1 MTLIFIPFIDC
12 DQVVKLRVIKDV
24 CRASLLPPLSFFS
37 TLKTCPCRLIPNRS
51 ADSFTH
57 THTNSDMRWLPKAA
71 TAEES
76 DDRWFFFFFIYSFF
90 CEHKCCCCVGQWGP
104 FKNLSHANPFFCH
117 HLFKKKENRRREPW
131 VLHVIVVI
139 FYFRSGIH
147 RLPIPESQ
155 LQNHM
160 PSVWPFPPPNYLL
173 LTSNVL
179 SGRSERNARLC
190 GVIYLF
196 SRPKI
201 TLINLLMQIVQH
213 LNELFFFF
221 FFSILLSEGMQI
233 FFFFSFLP
241 RH

>member
-76 DDRWFFFFFIYSFF
+76 DDRWFFFFYLFLFLRTQVLLLRWTMRAFQESLTR
-90 CEHKCCCCVGQWGP
+90 EP
-104 FKNLSHANPFFCH
+104 FLLSSS
-117 HLFKKKENRRREPW
+117 FKKKENRRREPW

-179 SGRSERNARLC
+179 SGRSERNACLC

-221 FFSILLSEGMQI
+221 FLHSFEWRDAD

>member
-1 MTLIFIPFIDC
+1 MTSKGCHRRGVRWSLIFLFFYLFLFLRTQVLLLRWTMRAFQESLTREPF
-12 DQVVKLRVIKDV
+12 
-24 CRASLLPPLSFFS
+24 LLSSSF
-37 TLKTCPCRLIPNRS
+37 K
-51 ADSFTH
+51 
-57 THTNSDMRWLPKAA
+57 
-71 TAEES
+71 
-76 DDRWFFFFFIYSFF
+76 
-90 CEHKCCCCVGQWGP
+90 
-104 FKNLSHANPFFCH
+104 
-117 HLFKKKENRRREPW
+117 KKKENRRREPW

-179 SGRSERNARLC
+179 SGRSERNACLC

-221 FFSILLSEGMQI
+221 FLHSFEWRDAD

>member
-1 MTLIFIPFIDC
+1 M
-12 DQVVKLRVIKDV
+12 
-24 CRASLLPPLSFFS
+24 
-37 TLKTCPCRLIPNRS
+37 
-51 ADSFTH
+51 
-57 THTNSDMRWLPKAA
+57 
-71 TAEES
+71 
-76 DDRWFFFFFIYSFF
+76 
-90 CEHKCCCCVGQWGP
+90 
-104 FKNLSHANPFFCH
+104 
-117 HLFKKKENRRREPW
+117 
-131 VLHVIVVI
+131 HVIVVI

-221 FFSILLSEGMQI
+221 FFLHSFEWRDADFF
-233 FFFFSFLP
+233 FFFFSPPSLTDGEQENISARFMAVFISFSALKRFVHRLLLFLQV
-241 RH
+241 